1 MQSEFGNSNSVF
13 FIFIVYLLF
22 SISQDII
29 RMIQQGPL
37 EQMKQ
42 SLEKRIILFSFVIL
56 SMTTLANTGLDIAV
70 FRRDYIQEMEL
81 RSQGLAA
88 AFKANIEKV
97 LALGIKIRDVAGL
110 ADKCREIVQSD
121 PEMAYCAI
129 KGKDG
134 SVLFVSDSSFTRL
147 DFAHSASGDRD
158 KGVRNSDVIEGPKGS
173 YYDTQTPVRA
183 PDGEIEAFI
192 HIGFPQ
198 RVIDQKVHA
207 IVVRSIVVFMVFFIA
222 SFALVVYFIK
232 RSIIE
237 PISSLLD
244 GVTRISHGDFSS
256 PMQELPVYELNELSV
271 KINAMATALAARDT
285 ALRDNYKELSATHSQ
300 LHDSYQ
306 QLEKLSLELEKSEE
320 LYKKLLEEAGDAII
334 ILDQNETIIIA
345 NKMAEEFLGYPAAD
359 FVGKHVTAL
368 LLLLNVE
375 NIQRFLRDIA
385 DAFSGKHVTGEVA
398 IVNSRREQV
407 AGRIHASCVTMGEQ
421 NLLQI
426 IMRDVTK
433 EREIITN
440 LENSAAGLARL
451 NRMKDS
457 FLGLASH
464 ELKTPL
470 TVIMGYAELLQ
481 ADMEEKLPVAAQEMI
496 RNISSA
502 AARLDTVVKDMVD
515 VSKIDRKQLDLK
527 LEQVNVNTLIEDTL
541 RELRYFFALRK
552 QEVNVTLDDSL
563 PMIRG
568 DRTRLHQLLSN
579 VLGNAIKFTP
589 DGGKISVRTS
599 LRHLAPNLQTSGF
612 DGVFSSERQPFFE
625 IAVSDTGIGIDPDD
639 QTRIFDKFYE
649 VGNIEEHSSGKVAF
663 KSRGVGLGLSIAKGV
678 AEMHGGSIWVE
689 SKGYDQVECP
699 GATFHILLPVE
710 PLTLV
715 DEQIDLALL
724 G

>member
-1 MQSEFGNSNSVF
+1 
-13 FIFIVYLLF
+13 
-22 SISQDII
+22 
-29 RMIQQGPL
+29 
-37 EQMKQ
+37 MKQ

-97 LALGIKIRDVAGL
+97 LALGINIRDVSGL

-134 SVLFVSDSSFTRL
+134 SVLFVSDSSFAQL
-147 DFAHSASGDRD
+147 DFSRSVPGDAG
-158 KGVRNSDVIEGPKGS
+158 KGEQNSNTVEGPKGA

-183 PDGEIEAFI
+183 FDGETAAFI

-198 RVIDQKVHA
+198 QVIDQKVHA
-207 IVVRSIVVFMVFFIA
+207 IVVRSIGVFFAFFIA

-244 GVTRISHGDFSS
+244 GVTRISYGDFTT
-256 PMQELPVYELNELSV
+256 PMQELPVYELNELSI
-271 KINAMATALAARDT
+271 KINAMASALATRDT

-320 LYKKLLEEAGDAII
+320 LYKTLLEEAGDAII

-345 NKMAEEFLGYPAAD
+345 NKMAEEFLGYPAAE
-359 FVGKHVTAL
+359 FVGKHVSAL

-375 NIQRFLRDIA
+375 NIQRFLRDIT
-385 DAFSGKHVTGEVA
+385 DAFRGGHVTGEVT
-398 IVNSRREQV
+398 IVNSRQEQLV
-407 AGRIHASCVTMGEQ
+407 GRIHASCVTMGEQ

-426 IMRDVTK
+426 MMRDVTK

-440 LENSAAGLARL
+440 LEKSAAGLARL

-481 ADMEEKLPVAAQEMI
+481 ADMREQLPGAAHEMI
-496 RNISSA
+496 QNISGA
-502 AARLDTVVKDMVD
+502 AARLDTVIKDMID
-515 VSKIDRKQLDLK
+515 VSKIDQKQLDLK
-527 LEQVNVNTLIEDTL
+527 LEQVNVNVLIEDTI
-541 RELRYFFALRK
+541 RELRFFFALRK
-552 QEVNVTLDDSL
+552 QEISVMLDDSL

-568 DRTRLHQLLSN
+568 DRTRLLQLLSN

-599 LRHLAPNLQTSGF
+599 LRYLSLDPQVSGL
-612 DGVFSSERQPFFE
+612 DAVFMVNIGQEPQPFLE

-639 QTRIFDKFYE
+639 QMRIFDKFYE

-663 KSRGVGLGLSIAKGV
+663 KSRGAGLGLSIAKGV
-678 AEMHGGSIWVE
+678 VEMHGGSIWVE
-689 SKGYDQVECP
+689 SQGYDQSTCP
-699 GATFHILLPVE
+699 GTIFHILLPTG
-710 PLTLV
+710 PLSLA
-715 DEQIDLALL
+715 DEHIVSAS
-724 G
+724 

>member
-1 MQSEFGNSNSVF
+1 
-13 FIFIVYLLF
+13 
-22 SISQDII
+22 
-29 RMIQQGPL
+29 
-37 EQMKQ
+37 MKQ
-42 SLEKRIILFSFVIL
+42 SLEKRIVLFSFIIL
-56 SMTTLANTGLDIAV
+56 LMTTLANTGMDIAV
-70 FRRDYIQEMEL
+70 FRREYIQEMEL
-81 RSQGLAA
+81 RSHGLAA

-97 LALGIKIRDVAGL
+97 LALGINIRDVAGL

-121 PEMAYCAI
+121 PEMAYCVI
-129 KGKDG
+129 MGKDG
-134 SVLFVSDSSFTRL
+134 SVLFVSDSSFARL
-147 DFAHSASGDRD
+147 DFAQSAAGNGN
-158 KGVRNSDVIEGPKGS
+158 KGMRNNNAIEELKGGF
-173 YYDTQTPVRA
+173 YDTLAPVRA
-183 PDGEIEAFI
+183 SDGETAAFI

-207 IVVRSIVVFMVFFIA
+207 IVVRSIIVFFVFFIA

-244 GVTRISHGDFSS
+244 GVTRISHGDFTS
-256 PMQELPVYELNELSV
+256 PMQELPVYELNELSI

-385 DAFSGKHVTGEVA
+385 DAFHGKHVTGEIT
-398 IVNSRREQV
+398 IVNSRREQL

-421 NLLQI
+421 ILLQV

-440 LENSAAGLARL
+440 LEKSAAGLTRL

-481 ADMEEKLPVAAQEMI
+481 SDMKEKLPAAAQEMI
-496 RNISSA
+496 KNISGA
-502 AARLDTVVKDMVD
+502 AARLDTVVKDMID
-515 VSKIDRKQLDLK
+515 VSKIDQKQLDLK
-527 LEQVNVNTLIEDTL
+527 LEQVNVNALIEEAVG
-541 RELRYFFALRK
+541 ELRFFFALRK
-552 QEVNVTLDDSL
+552 QEISVTLDDSL

-599 LRHLAPNLQTSGF
+599 LRRLESNPQASGF
-612 DGVFSSERQPFFE
+612 DGVFSSERQPFLE

-639 QTRIFDKFYE
+639 QIRIFDKFYE
-649 VGNIEEHSSGKVAF
+649 VGDIEEHSSGKVAF
-663 KSRGVGLGLSIAKGV
+663 KSRGAGLGLSIAKGV
-678 AEMHGGSIWVE
+678 AEMHGGTIWVE
-689 SKGYDQVECP
+689 SKGYDQSECP
-699 GATFHILLPVE
+699 GATFHILLPME
-710 PLTLV
+710 PLTLAE
-715 DEQIDLALL
+715 EQFGLAL
-724 G
+724 

>member
-1 MQSEFGNSNSVF
+1 
-13 FIFIVYLLF
+13 
-22 SISQDII
+22 
-29 RMIQQGPL
+29 
-37 EQMKQ
+37 MKQ

-70 FRRDYIQEMEL
+70 FRRDYIQEMEF
-81 RSQGLAA
+81 RSQSLAA

-97 LALGIKIRDVAGL
+97 LALGINIRDVAGL

-121 PEMAYCAI
+121 PEMAYCVI

-134 SVLFVSDSSFTRL
+134 SVLFVSDSTFARL
-147 DFAHSASGDRD
+147 DFAQSAPVDGD
-158 KGVRNSDVIEGPKGS
+158 KGMRNSKAIEGPKGS
-173 YYDTQTPVRA
+173 YYDTLTPVRA
-183 PDGEIEAFI
+183 SDGETAAFI

-207 IVVRSIVVFMVFFIA
+207 NVVRSIVVFFVFFIA

-244 GVTRISHGDFSS
+244 GVTRISRGDFTS
-256 PMQELPVYELNELSV
+256 PMQELPVYELNELSI
-271 KINAMATALAARDT
+271 KINAMATALAARDS

-345 NKMAEEFLGYPAAD
+345 NKMAEEFLGYPAVD
-359 FVGKHVTAL
+359 FVGKHITAL
-368 LLLLNVE
+368 LLLLNVG

-385 DAFSGKHVTGEVA
+385 DAFSGKHVTGEIA
-398 IVNSRREQV
+398 IVNSRQEQLV
-407 AGRIHASCVTMGEQ
+407 GRIHASCVSMGEQ
-421 NLLQI
+421 SLLQV

-481 ADMEEKLPVAAQEMI
+481 SDMKENLPAAAQEMI
-496 RNISSA
+496 KNISSA
-502 AARLDTVVKDMVD
+502 AARLDTVVKDMID
-515 VSKIDRKQLDLK
+515 VSKIDQKQLDLK
-527 LEQVNVNTLIEDTL
+527 LEQVNVNGLIEDTI
-541 RELRYFFALRK
+541 RELRFFFALRK
-552 QEVNVTLDDSL
+552 QEINVTLDDSL
-563 PMIRG
+563 PLIRG

-599 LRHLAPNLQTSGF
+599 LRHPVPNPQTSGF
-612 DGVFSSERQPFFE
+612 DGGSSSERQPFLE

-639 QTRIFDKFYE
+639 QMRIFDKFYE

-689 SKGYDQVECP
+689 SQGYDQSECP
-699 GATFHILLPVE
+699 GATFHILLPME
-710 PLTLV
+710 PLILKE
-715 DEQIDLALL
+715 EQFHPAS
-724 G
+724 

>member
-1 MQSEFGNSNSVF
+1 
-13 FIFIVYLLF
+13 
-22 SISQDII
+22 
-29 RMIQQGPL
+29 
-37 EQMKQ
+37 MKQ

-56 SMTTLANTGLDIAV
+56 AMTTLANTGLDIAV
-70 FRRDYIQEMEL
+70 FRRDYIHEMGL

-97 LALGIKIRDVAGL
+97 LALGINIRDVAGL

-121 PEMAYCAI
+121 PEMAYCVI

-134 SVLFVSDSSFTRL
+134 SVMFVNDSSFARL
-147 DFAHSASGDRD
+147 DFAKSVPEDEN
-158 KGVRNSDVIEGPKGS
+158 KGMRNSNATEGPKGS
-173 YYDTQTPVRA
+173 YYDTMIPVRA
-183 PDGEIEAFI
+183 SDGETAAFI

-198 RVIDQKVHA
+198 SVIDQKVHA
-207 IVVRSIVVFMVFFIA
+207 VIIRSIIVFIAFLLA

-244 GVTRISHGDFSS
+244 GVTRISQGDFTS
-256 PMQELPVYELNELSV
+256 PMQELPVYELNELSL
-271 KINAMATALAARDT
+271 KINAMATALAAHDM
-285 ALRDNYKELSATHSQ
+285 ALRDNYKELSATHFQ

-320 LYKKLLEEAGDAII
+320 LYKTLLDEAGDAII

-345 NKMAEEFLGYPAAD
+345 NKMAEEFCGYPAAA
-359 FVGKHVTAL
+359 FVGKHVSAL

-375 NIQRFLRDIA
+375 NIQRFLRNIA
-385 DAFSGKHVTGEVA
+385 DAFSEKHLSGEVT
-398 IVNSRREQV
+398 IVNSRQEQLV
-407 AGRIHASCVTMGEQ
+407 GKIHTSCVTIGEQ
-421 NLLQI
+421 SLLQVL
-426 IMRDVTK
+426 MRDVTK

-440 LENSAAGLARL
+440 LENSTAGLARL

-470 TVIMGYAELLQ
+470 TIIMGYAELLQ
-481 ADMEEKLPVAAQEMI
+481 SVMMEKLPAAAQEMI
-496 RNISSA
+496 NNISSA
-502 AARLDTVVKDMVD
+502 AARLDTVVKDMID
-515 VSKIDRKQLDLK
+515 VSKIDQKQLDLK
-527 LEQVNVNTLIEDTL
+527 LEQVNVNALIEEII
-541 RELRYFFALRK
+541 RELHLFFVLRK
-552 QEVNVTLDDSL
+552 QEINVTLDDAL

-568 DRTRLHQLLSN
+568 DKTRLYQLLSN

-589 DGGKISVRTS
+589 DGGNISVITS
-599 LRHLAPNLQTSGF
+599 LRHLVPNPQTSGF
-612 DGVFSSERQPFFE
+612 DGVFSSERQPFVE

-639 QTRIFDKFYE
+639 QKRIFDKFYE
-649 VGNIEEHSSGKVAF
+649 AGNIEEHSSGKVAF
-663 KSRGVGLGLSIAKGV
+663 KSRGAGLGLSIAKGV

-689 SKGYDQVECP
+689 SQGYDQSECP

-710 PLTLV
+710 PSILT
-715 DEQIDLALL
+715 EKYIK
-724 G
+724 